1 MNIEV
6 NIEEKEPKYLY
17 KQCRTCKAVDTC
29 MYRELFKEIEKKF
42 QKEWVDRRLKIAHTY
57 VFCDMKIEG
66 VR

>member
-6 NIEEKEPKYLY
+6 KGGGEEPKYLY
-17 KQCRTCKAVDTC
+17 RQCRTCKAVDNC
-29 MYRELFKEIEKKF
+29 MYRELFKEIEEKF

-66 VR
+66 VK